1 MKCSECCECGLI
13 IDSGI
18 TCEDC
23 SNKYSSKNE
32 ALMLQTKIVNCATR
46 IQEIG
51 FRVEIKYIG
60 DSGIVVSIIN
70 RTNGELHEQDKL
82 DAQQEK
88 NNDYALD
95 NMTCDISPEEQELM
109 DLENASLDQ
118 FNQERE
124 EMEQIELESESR
136 NVTPETIIKD
146 WSVEEVQ

>member
-88 NNDYALD
+88 NNDY
-95 NMTCDISPEEQELM
+95 EQELM